1 MQTPL
6 QWPHL
11 LPLAQARDVSR
22 KLNQVGLVFVTLP
35 SLVRRH
41 FWISLTL

>member
-22 KLNQVGLVFVTLP
+22 KLIKLDLLSDLASVVLEALLDF
-35 SLVRRH
+35 
-41 FWISLTL
+41 LTL